1 MRNYRTTGNVLVMQ
15 ISIKTP
21 VKHLHVAYMEEF
33 IGILAIHETHTL
45 INVSTE
51 DIGSLS
57 LFSNI

>member
-21 VKHLHVAYMEEF
+21 VKHVAYMEEF